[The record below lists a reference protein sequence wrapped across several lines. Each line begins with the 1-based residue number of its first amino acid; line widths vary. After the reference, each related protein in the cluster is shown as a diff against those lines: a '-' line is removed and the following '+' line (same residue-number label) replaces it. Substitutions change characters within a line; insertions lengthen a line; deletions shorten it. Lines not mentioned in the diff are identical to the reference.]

1 MDKEILC
8 LGEVCMKEKKY
19 SNLRITNSHSLI
31 SLATLRQQLPLREDD
46 INFIEGIRLQIN
58 NIIHSRDDRLI
69 AIVGPCSVHD
79 INSAWHFAELL
90 KKAIDRHKQELL
102 IIMRVYF
109 EKPRTSVGWK
119 GFINDPYLN
128 QSYAINDGL
137 KMARE
142 LLLQMTGS
150 QVPAGTEF
158 LDPFLHKYISD
169 FISWGAIGARTSESQ
184 VHRALASGLPMAIG
198 FKNNTDG
205 NIQVAVNAVHSA
217 RQSHHI
223 LDINE
228 TGEAIIVETRGNED
242 SHVVLR
248 GSSHGANYD
257 EACILQ
263 TFKATANNGLSPKL
277 VVDCSHGNC
286 QKNYVNQRIVVDN
299 ICHQIENNS
308 QGIAGIMLESNLL
321 EGNQPLK
328 NAQEL
333 VYGQSITDACIS
345 WEETEFLL
353 EKLATAIKIKRNVHQ
368 GLMVGAGR

>member
-1 MDKEILC
+1 
-8 LGEVCMKEKKY
+8 MKEKKY
-19 SNLRITNSHSLI
+19 SNLRITNCHSLI
-31 SLATLRQQLPLREDD
+31 SFASLMQQLPLMKNDAY
-46 INFIEGIRLQIN
+46 FIEEIRRQIN
-58 NIIHSRDDRLI
+58 NIIHNRDDRLI
-69 AIVGPCSVHD
+69 AIVGPCSIHD
-79 INSAWHFAELL
+79 TNLALHFAELL
-90 KKAIDRHKQELL
+90 KKAIERHKQELL

-128 QSYAINDGL
+128 ESYAINDGL
-137 KMARE
+137 RMARE
-142 LLLQMTGS
+142 LLLQMTEMK
-150 QVPAGTEF
+150 VPAGTEF
-158 LDPFLHKYISD
+158 LDPFIHKYISD

-184 VHRALASGLPMAIG
+184 IHRALASGLPMAIG

-205 NIQVAVNAVHSA
+205 NIQVAVNAVYSA
-217 RQSHHI
+217 RQTHHI

-228 TGEAIIVETRGNED
+228 KGEAVIIETSGNED

-248 GSSHGANYD
+248 GSYRGANYD
-257 EACILQ
+257 EDCVLQ
-263 TFKATANNGLSPKL
+263 TFNATSNNGLSPKL

-299 ICHQIENNS
+299 ICQQIENNS

-328 NAQEL
+328 NVNEL
-333 VYGQSITDACIS
+333 VYGKSITDACIS
-345 WEETEFLL
+345 WEETEYLL

-368 GLMVGAGR
+368 GLVVGAER